1 MAFDPSKYKPKGI
14 KKLPVLL
21 LLDVSGSMSGNKI
34 IELHDAVTEM
44 INSYVELKK
53 RERVI
58 EVSIITF
65 GHSVSLYTKYTPVDD
80 LQKTG
85 IPQFT
90 ANGGTPLGMALTM
103 AKDLLEDPEETPRG
117 NYAPA
122 VVLVSDGE
130 PNDEWRTPLN
140 AFVSS
145 GRTQKAQRFAVAIG
159 VEADRKML
167 REFAQDDSSIFYPN
181 NAKELAEAFKTIS
194 TQSANVAKADA
205 GNAVKPTAPK
215 QQEGGNVS
223 STDNED
229 PWM

>member
-90 ANGGTPLGMALTM
+90 ANGGTQAATKVGGDPLTIADIPGT
-103 AKDLLEDPEETPRG
+103 
-117 NYAPA
+117 
-122 VVLVSDGE
+122 
-130 PNDEWRTPLN
+130 
-140 AFVSS
+140 
-145 GRTQKAQRFAVAIG
+145 G
-159 VEADRKML
+159 VYEFYYDR
-167 REFAQDDSSIFYPN
+167 E
-181 NAKELAEAFKTIS
+181 
-194 TQSANVAKADA
+194 
-205 GNAVKPTAPK
+205 
-215 QQEGGNVS
+215 S
-223 STDNED
+223 STLQLLGTAAAATATTQG
-229 PWM
+229 